1 MKCGSASPSLR
12 TTWVGG
18 FGREGLTTGPMR
30 GGGAGQQPTHACAR
44 LPRAGPPLGW
54 PSELARGKGGGSWVG
69 SFSLFISFSFYYLN
83 LDFDYMN
90 EP

>member
-54 PSELARGKGGGSWVG
+54 PSEPARGKGGGLLGW
-69 SFSLFISFSFYYLN
+69 FFFPFYFFFFLLFEFRF
-83 LDFDYMN
+83 
-90 EP
+90 